1 MWPANFDLCSFIDFA
16 CGFLTFVSFLGH
28 FVDAWNCLGQT
39 PLFVAA
45 YTRKLAMVNML
56 LNLGADPNVIC
67 VGGYTATHGAC
78 YSGSRRILNLILK
91 FNEDLSIH
99 DVQPDEK
106 RRIRILDLLESV
118 RKNTLRKSNS
128 SASTSKHLRS
138 PKTSAASLPANEET
152 GRALRLHHSRQHSHS
167 LRNLSST
174 PNHHG
179 SHVLTH
185 DHQAVATAAAS
196 KIHPE
201 QQQQQHHTFTR

>member
-1 MWPANFDLCSFIDFA
+1 M
-16 CGFLTFVSFLGH
+16 
-28 FVDAWNCLGQT
+28 DAWNCLGQT

-91 FNEDLSIH
+91 FNGDLSIH
-99 DVQPDEK
+99 DAHRSVPADWIEWQPDEK

>member
-1 MWPANFDLCSFIDFA
+1 MRVLKLYNFNLVSSLLLLLCSSDWIE
-16 CGFLTFVSFLGH
+16 
-28 FVDAWNCLGQT
+28 W
-39 PLFVAA
+39 
-45 YTRKLAMVNML
+45 
-56 LNLGADPNVIC
+56 
-67 VGGYTATHGAC
+67 
-78 YSGSRRILNLILK
+78 
-91 FNEDLSIH
+91 
-99 DVQPDEK
+99 QPDEK

-128 SASTSKHLRS
+128 SASTASRRDKHLRS

-185 DHQAVATAAAS
+185 DHKAVATNAAS

-201 QQQQQHHTFTR
+201 QQQHHTFPR

>member
-1 MWPANFDLCSFIDFA
+1 MYDTRNRLYLWPRFDYYIFLSHPSNYWERISFHASRDLLKYFMACKCRLSLKLLVYLKSLLFKPFCCSSDWIE
-16 CGFLTFVSFLGH
+16 
-28 FVDAWNCLGQT
+28 W
-39 PLFVAA
+39 
-45 YTRKLAMVNML
+45 
-56 LNLGADPNVIC
+56 
-67 VGGYTATHGAC
+67 
-78 YSGSRRILNLILK
+78 
-91 FNEDLSIH
+91 
-99 DVQPDEK
+99 QPDEK

-128 SASTSKHLRS
+128 TASCRRDKHLRS

-185 DHQAVATAAAS
+185 DHKAVTEQS

-201 QQQQQHHTFTR
+201 HHTFTR